1 MLKKMLG
8 NKEAETGMNC
18 VKEEMFLGTPF
29 YNPFI
34 FYHFSTSRAL
44 WAEQIPPRG
53 AVFPR
58 QSRRHVPLL
67 ATVRPET
74 LRPTLSSGLPFSG
87 LEKKLKVSV
96 YLPKAFSKDCA
107 IHSSRLEMPQR

>member
-1 MLKKMLG
+1 
-8 NKEAETGMNC
+8 
-18 VKEEMFLGTPF
+18 MFLGTPF
-29 YNPFI
+29 KI
-34 FYHFSTSRAL
+34 SSISYHFSTSGAL

-58 QSRRHVPLL
+58 QSRCHMPLI

-87 LEKKLKVSV
+87 LGKILQVSV
-96 YLPKAFSKDCA
+96 YLPMAFCKGYA
-107 IHSSRLEMPQR
+107 IHFSRLEMPRE